1 MTKGAPRLSNHAL
14 RSLPAFGRS
23 SAYVVAGSQC
33 DPAGSRERT
42 LVNAGVLRKPRG
54 SKRLRR
60 FVITR
65 ERSSLE
71 RLRSTFE
78 LSFAPFSRSRERRP
92 RRPLSVPPLA
102 VVRRAIAQVDAA
114 VGRPMSGSERRID
127 RGSIPLSPESMSD
140 RAVWRQGGTDRGRR
154 GRSRGVGR
162 PIARYIPSPRG
173 SPWFDLGRRR
183 YVSCDRTT
191 DTP

>member
-1 MTKGAPRLSNHAL
+1 MVRGTLSVLATRGSLSFKRRLASFVMTKGAPRPSNHAL
-14 RSLPAFGRS
+14 RSLAVLGRS

-78 LSFAPFSRSRERRP
+78 LSFAPVSRSRERRP
-92 RRPLSVPPLA
+92 RRPLSVPPA
-102 VVRRAIAQVDAA
+102 MVVRRAIGQVNAA
-114 VGRPMSGSERRID
+114 LSHLTAVSVTRRTDVRGRTRADRPRADSFPPSGRTAGRPPSGRARRP
-127 RGSIPLSPESMSD
+127 RREC
-140 RAVWRQGGTDRGRR
+140 RAV
-154 GRSRGVGR
+154 
-162 PIARYIPSPRG
+162 P
-173 SPWFDLGRRR
+173 
-183 YVSCDRTT
+183 
-191 DTP
+191 